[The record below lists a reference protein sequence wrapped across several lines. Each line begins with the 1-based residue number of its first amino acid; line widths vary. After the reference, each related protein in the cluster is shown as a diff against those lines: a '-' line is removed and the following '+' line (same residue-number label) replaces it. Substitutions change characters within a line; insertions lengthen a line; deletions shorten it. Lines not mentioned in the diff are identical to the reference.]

1 MNDFCK
7 HEEAIKERTKNMI
20 FVIGV
25 VLIIIIMIVTDK
37 LDVGNRTFAWII
49 LVATAVMLISA
60 LTVMKMGNDV
70 IKHLKDEREILVADY
85 YIANDKT
92 KVLNEIEKH
101 NELCSEQSNSII
113 NNAWF
118 NINVMFG
125 LDFDK
130 YKIDV
135 DNLNVGSEEQTLIK
149 ETTEEATYQQMIIDG
164 TRYNLV
170 PEPQP

>member
-1 MNDFCK
+1 
-7 HEEAIKERTKNMI
+7 
-20 FVIGV
+20 
-25 VLIIIIMIVTDK
+25 MIVIDK
-37 LDVGNRTFAWII
+37 LDVGSKTFAWII
-49 LVATAVMLISA
+49 VVATVVMLIST
-60 LTVMKMGNDV
+60 LTVMKMGNDM
-70 IKHLKDEREILVADY
+70 IKYLKDEREILAADY

-92 KVLNEIEKH
+92 KVLNEIKKH
-101 NELCSEQSNSII
+101 NKLCSEQSNSII

-118 NINVMFG
+118 NINAMFG

-135 DNLNVGSEEQTLIK
+135 DNLNEDSAEQTLIK

-170 PEPQP
+170 PEQQP

>member
-1 MNDFCK
+1 M
-7 HEEAIKERTKNMI
+7 M
-20 FVIGV
+20 FVIGA
-25 VLIIIIMIVTDK
+25 VLLIIIMIASDK
-37 LDVGNRTFAWII
+37 LDVGGRTFAWII
-49 LVATAVMLISA
+49 IVAAAVMLFSA
-60 LTVMKMGNDV
+60 ATVMKMGNDV
-70 IKHLKDEREILVADY
+70 IKHRKDEREILVADY
-85 YIANDKT
+85 CSANDKT

-118 NINVMFG
+118 NINAMFG

-130 YKIDV
+130 CKIDV
-135 DNLNVGSEEQTLIK
+135 DNLNVDSAEQTLIE

-170 PEPQP
+170 PEQ

>member
-1 MNDFCK
+1 
-7 HEEAIKERTKNMI
+7 MI
-20 FVIGV
+20 FVIGL

-37 LDVGNRTFAWII
+37 LDVGGRTFAWII
-49 LVATAVMLISA
+49 VVATIVMLISTA
-60 LTVMKMGNDV
+60 MAMKTGNDV
-70 IKHLKDEREILVADY
+70 IKNLKDEREILVADY

-101 NELCSEQSNSII
+101 NKLCSEQSNSII

-118 NINVMFG
+118 NISAVFG

-135 DNLNVGSEEQTLIK
+135 DNLNEDSAEQTSIK
-149 ETTEEATYQQMIIDG
+149 ETTEETTIEINGQIYKITPI
-164 TRYNLV
+164 
-170 PEPQP
+170 E